1 MVPFFKQHTSACR
14 RIRCA
19 FWTDCGAQQE
29 SQTRPLEAKVLSL
42 LAADQAM
49 LRSELSKRLVEKK
62 ISGNSTGQE
71 VLFRDHS
78 VKPAIPC
85 FLRKIRTPLCL

>member
-1 MVPFFKQHTSACR
+1 M
-14 RIRCA
+14 
-19 FWTDCGAQQE
+19 
-29 SQTRPLEAKVLSL
+29 LSL

-71 VLFRDHS
+71 VLFRGHS

-85 FLRKIRTPLCL
+85 FLRKTRTPFAFEFLALSKSRLMEIATRHYKCIKYQHFY